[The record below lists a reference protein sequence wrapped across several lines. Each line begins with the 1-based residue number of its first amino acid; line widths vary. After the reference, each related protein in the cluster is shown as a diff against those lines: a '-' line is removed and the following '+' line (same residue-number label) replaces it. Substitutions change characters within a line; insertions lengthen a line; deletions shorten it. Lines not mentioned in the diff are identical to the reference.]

1 MTSLSALQDNGS
13 TDDYGHLKFQIS
25 ASGFDQ
31 GAYITSSA
39 LPFYNDEF
47 WSVMLTRKDTDGN
60 EFTHDN
66 AVSQSV
72 YELTTKQYNSTQTKD
87 FIHSKCKFNITHFKC

>member
-1 MTSLSALQDNGS
+1 MIFAIALQDNGS

-31 GAYITSSA
+31 GAYITSSE

-47 WSVMLTRKDTDGN
+47 WSVMLTRKVTDV
-60 EFTHDN
+60 DYRCDD
-66 AVSQSV
+66 Q
-72 YELTTKQYNSTQTKD
+72 LTTMHTVKVL
-87 FIHSKCKFNITHFKC
+87 